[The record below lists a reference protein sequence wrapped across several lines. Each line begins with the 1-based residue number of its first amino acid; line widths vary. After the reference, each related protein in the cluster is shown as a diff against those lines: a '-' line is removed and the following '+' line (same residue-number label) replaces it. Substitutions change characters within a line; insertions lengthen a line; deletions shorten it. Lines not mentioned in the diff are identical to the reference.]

1 MDGQIG
7 VLIFYFISF
16 VIIFFG
22 CVFGDC
28 FFKEE
33 FVIFLYLL
41 LLCFGYEKAIFFAD
55 EGLDYFPVTI

>member
-1 MDGQIG
+1 MG
-7 VLIFYFISF
+7 VLILYFISL

-28 FFKEE
+28 FLEEE

-41 LLCFGYEKAIFFAD
+41 LLFFGYDKANFFAE

>member
-1 MDGQIG
+1 M
-7 VLIFYFISF
+7 FYLISF

-28 FFKEE
+28 FFEEE
-33 FVIFLYLL
+33 FVIFLDLL
-41 LLCFGYEKAIFFAD
+41 LLFFGYEKASFFAE